1 MMLAGKAP
9 IDPTA
14 LTTSTVGGKTV
25 IQERIVYRDG
35 QNKENNTELEEE
47 LKNKENELR
56 NEQEEK
62 RLLAEKLEG
71 LQKVFEH
78 GAGPANEDK
87 SELQRIKKLKQKL
100 KVQKKK
106 E

>member
-47 LKNKENELR
+47 LKNKEN
-56 NEQEEK
+56 
-62 RLLAEKLEG
+62 
-71 LQKVFEH
+71 
-78 GAGPANEDK
+78 
-87 SELQRIKKLKQKL
+87 
-100 KVQKKK
+100 
-106 E
+106 